1 MFSPSATPA
10 SYGDPHLVDETLEPF
25 DLETVS
31 SGDVVGIGIH
41 TANAHRGYE
50 IGRIAREKGAWV
62 VFGGIHPT
70 LFPEE
75 AREHGQAHAIVR
87 GDGDLVWGSVIADC
101 AAGQPKEQYEGGR
114 VAGRSFFGGRWD
126 MLPERLLHVRVGA
139 DRARL
144 SEALLVLLGLAD
156 RRPGGA
162 HAKRR

>member
-1 MFSPSATPA
+1 MRIHLVNPSDVSFGVAVITPRWLYVLASATPA
-10 SYGDPHLVDETLEPF
+10 TYGDPHLVDETLEPF

-70 LFPEE
+70 LYPEE

-101 AAGQPKEQYEGGR
+101 AAGQP
-114 VAGRSFFGGRWD
+114 
-126 MLPERLLHVRVGA
+126 GA
-139 DRARL
+139 VSVMRIPATP
-144 SEALLVLLGLAD
+144 S
-156 RRPGGA
+156 PSTITS
-162 HAKRR
+162 